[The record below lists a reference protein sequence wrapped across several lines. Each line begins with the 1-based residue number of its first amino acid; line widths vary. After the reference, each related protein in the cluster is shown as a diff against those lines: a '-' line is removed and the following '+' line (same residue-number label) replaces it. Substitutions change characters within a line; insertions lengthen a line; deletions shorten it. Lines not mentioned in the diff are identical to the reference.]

1 MEIYSRNVAD
11 RMDEKGKT
19 WKGGGLFQQD
29 HMGGGA
35 GVQEDALRRQEPRR
49 TKTAS
54 AAMAA
59 APRALLRDGRDV
71 RTENGSHGKSAKKP
85 CHKIMERHK
94 IQGQNWP
101 SIWLNV
107 PILRAK
113 AARIGKMKTLPHT
126 EPF

>member
-1 MEIYSRNVAD
+1 MWLTGWMEKEKRGKAAGYFSRT
-11 RMDEKGKT
+11 R
-19 WKGGGLFQQD
+19 W
-29 HMGGGA
+29 GA
-35 GVQEDALRRQEPRR
+35 EPGARRRHSGSMKQEPRR

-54 AAMAA
+54 AAMTA

-71 RTENGSHGKSAKKP
+71 RTENGSYGKSAKKP

-101 SIWLNV
+101 SIWLNIPV
-107 PILRAK
+107 LRAK

>member
-1 MEIYSRNVAD
+1 MWLTGWMKKEKRGKAAGYFSR
-11 RMDEKGKT
+11 T
-19 WKGGGLFQQD
+19 IW
-29 HMGGGA
+29 GA
-35 GVQEDALRRQEPRR
+35 GPGSRRTHSGGMKQEPRR
-49 TKTAS
+49 PKTAS

-107 PILRAK
+107 PVLRAK

>member
-1 MEIYSRNVAD
+1 MWLTGWMEKEKRGKAAGYFSRTV
-11 RMDEKGKT
+11 
-19 WKGGGLFQQD
+19 W
-29 HMGGGA
+29 GA
-35 GVQEDALRRQEPRR
+35 GAGSRRTHSGGMKQEPRR
-49 TKTAS
+49 SKTAS